1 MLRVLIQKELKA
13 IVLSPKFAAT
23 FGVCSL
29 LILLSIFAGIQEYRA
44 AVSQHEAAL
53 QLTDQSLRTRS
64 SWMGIGT
71 QAYRPPDPMMVF
83 SGGVH
88 NDVGRLS
95 AIDRFSGIK
104 LTNSPYA
111 DDPIFAIFRSI
122 DLAFIVTVVLSLFAI
137 LFTYDAINGEREGG
151 TLQLTF
157 ANPVPRARYILAKLV
172 GSWLGLLVPLLIPI
186 LLGLLLVL
194 LFGIPLL
201 ADHWLRLTIFLGMSL
216 LYFTAFVAVG
226 ILVSSLTPRSSVSF
240 LIGLVGWIAAV
251 LIVPRLGVMGAGHM
265 MQVPTIAEVEAQR
278 DAFAKDRW
286 EQHMGELEKL
296 WQERER
302 GMRGMSD
309 AEREAY
315 RDASLPDWMEEDD
328 ARRRGI
334 QKEIDEYSAL
344 LTEDLRNRRAGQ
356 IRLGFAMSRISPA
369 AAYQLAAMTLADTD
383 IELKARY
390 EDAMREYRTA
400 FLQFVEKKQKETGG
414 TGGFQITVDSNEGV
428 KFSMPRESGSLDLS
442 GLPAFSPP
450 RSSLS
455 HIAPALIIDAGIL
468 ALYTLLAFAGA
479 FLAFLKYDLR

>member
-1 MLRVLIQKELKA
+1 M
-13 IVLSPKFAAT
+13 
-23 FGVCSL
+23 
-29 LILLSIFAGIQEYRA
+29 
-44 AVSQHEAAL
+44 
-53 QLTDQSLRTRS
+53 RTRS

-71 QAYRPPDPMMVF
+71 QVYRPPDPMMVF

-95 AIDRFSGIK
+95 AVDRFSGIK
-104 LTNSPYA
+104 LTNSPYS

-122 DLAFIVTVVLSLFAI
+122 DFTFIVTVVLSLFAI
-137 LFTYDAINGEREGG
+137 LFTYDAVNGEREGG

-157 ANPVPRARYILAKLV
+157 ANPVPRARYILAKLA

-194 LFGIPLL
+194 LYGIPMTP
-201 ADHWLRLTIFLGMSL
+201 DHWVRLAILLGISL

-226 ILVSSLTPRSSVSF
+226 VLVSSLTPRSSVSF
-240 LIGLVGWIAAV
+240 LIGLVVWIAAV
-251 LIVPRLGVMGAGHM
+251 LIVPRLGVMAAGYVVR
-265 MQVPTIAEVEAQR
+265 VPTIAEVESQR

-286 EQHMGELEKL
+286 EHHMEELGKV
-296 WQERER
+296 WQAREREMQ
-302 GMRGMSD
+302 GLLG

-315 RDASLPDWMEEDD
+315 RDARLPEWMEEDD
-328 ARRRGI
+328 ARRRSI
-334 QKEIDEYSAL
+334 QMEIDEFSGL

-356 IRLGFAMSRISPA
+356 VRLGFALSRISPA
-369 AAYQLAAMTLADTD
+369 AAYQLASMTLADTD
-383 IELKARY
+383 IEMKARY

-414 TGGFQITVDSNEGV
+414 SGGFQITVDSNEGV

-450 RSSLS
+450 RTSIGRL
-455 HIAPALIIDAGIL
+455 APGLIVDSGIL
-468 ALYTLLAFAGA
+468 ALYALFAFGGA